1 MWVKTIT
8 VSGGFG
14 LRLAREE
21 QEEHGNGQGGLKDL
35 TINLIKDL
43 GGCQSLQVAESL
55 QLEVKEETKSRKA
68 I

>member
-43 GGCQSLQVAESL
+43 DGCQSLQVAESL